1 MNPPKPIRVLR
12 PAPDVLELEAEA
24 AAGLVKAAG
33 TLEEV
38 VILLVYTVMPVAA
51 VVELDE
57 DATTAAAKAVVED
70 EVEEEVEVEAVIEEF
85 VLESS
90 KSAPI
95 PHWTVLPS
103 NRELFVGGVDVPS
116 AAAMVKRVVQ
126 VAVDTFP
133 PRVNWRK

>member
-95 PHWTVLPS
+95 PIHGSAQNGRRGW
-103 NRELFVGGVDVPS
+103 EGGLTPLDG
-116 AAAMVKRVVQ
+116 
-126 VAVDTFP
+126 VAVE
-133 PRVNWRK
+133 